1 MSKVWFVTG
10 TTRGIGSEIAKA
22 ALIAGNK
29 VVATGRNPEAV
40 RKALGTS
47 DYLFIT
53 ALDVT
58 NEDQVKTAINTAVER
73 FGRIDV
79 LVNNAGYGQ
88 LGVFEEST
96 PEQIRAQYATNVFG
110 LMAVTR
116 AVLPI
121 MRKQQSGRILNISSI
136 AGLKG
141 FFGGSIYNSSK
152 FAVEGFSQCIA
163 EELAPLGIHVTAISP
178 GFFRTDFLDGSSVQY
193 AEGKISDYA
202 KGTAEFRDF
211 MDNRNHEQAGDPAKL
226 AEAIIKLAD
235 VEKPPVSFVAGSDAV
250 EMAMEAITA
259 QKAQIDSWRDLSVS
273 TDGTWSQPLRQAG

>member
-10 TTRGIGSEIAKA
+10 ATRGIGSEIAKA
-22 ALIAGNK
+22 ALAAGDK

-40 RKALGTS
+40 RKALGTTE
-47 DYLFIT
+47 YLFVT

-58 NEDQVKTAINTAVER
+58 NEDQVETAIRTAVER
-73 FGRIDV
+73 FGGIDV

-96 PEQIRAQYATNVFG
+96 PQQIRAQYDANVFG

-121 MRKQQSGRILNISSI
+121 MRKQRSGRILNISSI
-136 AGLKG
+136 AGRRG
-141 FFGGSIYNSSK
+141 IFGGSIYNSSK

-163 EELAPLGIHVTAISP
+163 QELAPLGIYVTAISP

-193 AEGKISDYA
+193 AEEKISDYT
-202 KGTAEFRDF
+202 KGAAEFRAF

-226 AEAIIKLAD
+226 AKAIIKLAD

-250 EMAMEAITA
+250 EMAMDAITA
-259 QKAQIDSWRDLSVS
+259 QKAQIESWRDLSVS
-273 TDGTWSQPLRQAG
+273 TDGTWSETLRQAG

>member
-10 TTRGIGSEIAKA
+10 ATRGIGSEIANA
-22 ALIAGNK
+22 ALAAGNK
-29 VVATGRNPEAV
+29 VVATGRSPEAV
-40 RKALGTS
+40 RKALGAT
-47 DYLFIT
+47 DDLFIT

-58 NEDQVKTAINTAVER
+58 NENQVNTAVTTAVEH

-79 LVNNAGYGQ
+79 LINNAGYGQ

-96 PEQIRAQYATNVFG
+96 PQQVRAQYETNVFG

-121 MRKQQSGRILNISSI
+121 MRKQGSGRIFNISSI

-193 AEGKISDYA
+193 SEGKISDYA
-202 KGTAEFRDF
+202 KGAAEFRTF
-211 MDNRNHEQAGDPAKL
+211 MDNRNHEQAGDPVKL
-226 AEAIIKLAD
+226 AKAIIKLAD

-259 QKAQIDSWRDLSVS
+259 HKAQIDSWRDLSVS
-273 TDGTWSQPLRQAG
+273 TDGTWSQTLPQAG